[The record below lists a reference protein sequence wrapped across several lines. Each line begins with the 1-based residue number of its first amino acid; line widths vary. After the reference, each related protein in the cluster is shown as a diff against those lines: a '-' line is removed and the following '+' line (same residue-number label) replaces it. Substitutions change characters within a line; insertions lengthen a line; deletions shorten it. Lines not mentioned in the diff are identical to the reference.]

1 MPGKWWMRFK
11 PLDEVLQICLVT
23 SLLCWSQ
30 VLVIR
35 CLRMLLRGLSMAAS
49 ELFTC
54 SAQWYTQW
62 QSTYP
67 LSQSALCYSAPSCE
81 PSRNLHCA
89 HQHLFYGHIR
99 PDTAPEPVAAP
110 DGEEA
115 FLCISLEF
123 IHVHD
128 IMQAAHLLVVQM
140 CWFCIMK
147 VAPCMEEWQHLSNG
161 VQMQGPVTCSLQP
174 DEISN
179 HCDGG
184 KILYPKLGCLI
195 QGSNFTK
202 HVFHTLIQRNHGWVL
217 HSISYTVLPMQ
228 DILIELA
235 ELCNFSLIQ
244 DIRGLEEN
252 GC

>member
-1 MPGKWWMRFK
+1 MPENGGRPSSHWMNCSRSAWSRACCAGLKSWWSDALECCSEDSVWLSVNSSPAVHSGIHNGKAHTHLAR
-11 PLDEVLQICLVT
+11 VL
-23 SLLCWSQ
+23 S
-30 VLVIR
+30 VI
-35 CLRMLLRGLSMAAS
+35 
-49 ELFTC
+49 
-54 SAQWYTQW
+54 
-62 QSTYP
+62 P
-67 LSQSALCYSAPSCE
+67 
-81 PSRNLHCA
+81 
-89 HQHLFYGHIR
+89 R
-99 PDTAPEPVAAP
+99 PRVSPPETFIARINTW
-110 DGEEA
+110 

-147 VAPCMEEWQHLSNG
+147 VARCMEEWQHLSNG
-161 VQMQGPVTCSLQP
+161 VQMQGSVTCLLRP

-179 HCDGG
+179 QCDGG
-184 KILYPKLGCLI
+184 EILYPKLGCLI
-195 QGSNFTK
+195 QGNNFTK
-202 HVFHTLIQRNHGWVL
+202 HVFHMLIQRNHGWVL

-235 ELCNFSLIQ
+235 ELCNFSHIQ

>member
-11 PLDEVLQICLVT
+11 PLDELLQICLVT
-23 SLLCWSQ
+23 SLLCCCQ

-49 ELFTC
+49 ELFNC

-67 LSQSALCYSAPSCE
+67 LSQSALCYSSPSCE

-89 HQHLFYGHIR
+89 HQHLFYGNIR

-115 FLCISLEF
+115 FLCISLVL
-123 IHVHD
+123 ILVHD

-147 VAPCMEEWQHLSNG
+147 TAWCMEEWQHLSNG
-161 VQMQGPVTCSLQP
+161 VQIQWPVTCSLRL

-179 HCDGG
+179 QCEGE
-184 KILYPKLGCLI
+184 ILYTKLGCLI

-202 HVFHTLIQRNHGWVL
+202 HVFDTLIQRNHDWVL

-244 DIRGLEEN
+244 DIRGLDKD